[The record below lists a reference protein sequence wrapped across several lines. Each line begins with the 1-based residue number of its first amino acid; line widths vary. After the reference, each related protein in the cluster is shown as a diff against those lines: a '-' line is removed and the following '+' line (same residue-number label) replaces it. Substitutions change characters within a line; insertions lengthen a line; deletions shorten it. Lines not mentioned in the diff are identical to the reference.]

1 MTKPSETKY
10 SVPHALFKGKPASLS
25 RREPGRRAGGEAA
38 RFPQAASL
46 RRPLAAARP
55 LQPRAWDTKARR
67 PQQPPLCLA
76 AGLSQHGLR
85 LPPSSPGPPGASLMP
100 FRGSARSAS
109 ALRPLPS
116 SLCFRVAS
124 APSWFKSSSCAVTPD
139 PAPHQAGSAFV

>member
-85 LPPSSPGPPGASLMP
+85 LPPSSPGPPGGVPDALQRQRTQRLCSTTSSFLAVS
-100 FRGSARSAS
+100 GS
-109 ALRPLPS
+109 PLPRRG
-116 SLCFRVAS
+116 LNRHR
-124 APSWFKSSSCAVTPD
+124 AP
-139 PAPHQAGSAFV
+139 